1 VNVGY
6 SPATASLP
14 LYVATDRGYF
24 QEEGLEVELIPF
36 TTVGDQY
43 PALAS
48 GQIDFAGASPDP
60 ALFNAIARGVDSKI
74 VAYYG
79 GSSPSGRGMGLLVR
93 QDLIDSGRYRELTDL
108 KGMEIGII
116 TPTSSAAMYFEM
128 ILTPV
133 GLTLDDVNL
142 VTLPFAETNVAL
154 INKRLDGAVQ
164 IQPFA
169 LQLESQGVAKL
180 LVSMGQV
187 APGYPSILLLMGPG
201 FARSQPA
208 AAKRFL
214 LAFLRGQR
222 DVYNTFDKGT
232 GSKEEMYQL
241 LTKYTPIKDPA
252 LHTALAEAGS
262 FSSIVPN
269 GEVPL
274 VPLEVH
280 QEFFLRRGA
289 QQERVDLA
297 RAVDASYGEY
307 AVQQLGRLP
316 TD

>member
-1 VNVGY
+1 
-6 SPATASLP
+6 
-14 LYVATDRGYF
+14 
-24 QEEGLEVELIPF
+24 
-36 TTVGDQY
+36 
-43 PALAS
+43 
-48 GQIDFAGASPDP
+48 
-60 ALFNAIARGVDSKI
+60 
-74 VAYYG
+74 
-79 GSSPSGRGMGLLVR
+79 MGLLVR
-93 QDLIDSGRYRELTDL
+93 QALIDSGRYREGKDL
-108 KGMEIGII
+108 KGMEVGII
-116 TPTSSAAMYFEM
+116 SPTSSAAMYFEM
-128 ILTPV
+128 MLATV
-133 GLTLDDVNL
+133 GLTLDDVDL
-142 VTLPFAETNVAL
+142 VTLTFADTNVAL

-164 IQPFA
+164 IQPFVT
-169 LQLESQGVAKL
+169 QLETQGVAKTL
-180 LVSMGQV
+180 FTVGQV
-187 APGYPSILLLMGPG
+187 APGYPSILLLIGPS
-201 FARSQPA
+201 FARSQPE

-222 DVYNTFDKGT
+222 DVYSTFDKGT